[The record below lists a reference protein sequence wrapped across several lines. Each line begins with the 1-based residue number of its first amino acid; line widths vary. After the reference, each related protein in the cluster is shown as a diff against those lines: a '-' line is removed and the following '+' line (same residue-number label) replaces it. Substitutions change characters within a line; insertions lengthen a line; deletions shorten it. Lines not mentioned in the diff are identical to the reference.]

1 MTARPIPDAVAAEAP
16 GVSRRVRI
24 GMAVVLLVF
33 AVVAPYV
40 LYPVFVMKVLC
51 FALFASA
58 YNLLFGYVG
67 LLAFGH
73 AAFFG
78 AGCYAAAYC
87 AKNLGFSPE
96 LAVLA
101 ATGVATLLGA
111 AVGWLAIRRQ
121 GLYFAMITLA
131 LAQIVYFVALQS
143 PWTGRE
149 DGLQG
154 VPRGMLFGVIDLRD
168 TMNMYAFVLGV
179 FLLGFYIIWRAIH
192 SPFGHVLKAIR
203 EDEQRAISLG
213 YDVNTF
219 KLLAFTLSAGLA
231 GLAGGT
237 KTLVFQ
243 LASLTDVGFT
253 TSGDVV
259 LMVLIGG
266 IGTILGPL
274 VGAAALV
281 TMQVYLATFGPWVM
295 IIQGSIFIACILG
308 FRKGI
313 VGTLTAMLHRHGAS
327 LAQLPQQAEQEKKQW
342 GDVAGP
348 GGKPVA

>member
-1 MTARPIPDAVAAEAP
+1 VTTGAPLLPDEEPGLSTRARIGVALLLIAVAIGAP
-16 GVSRRVRI
+16 
-24 GMAVVLLVF
+24 F
-33 AVVAPYV
+33 V

-51 FALFASA
+51 FALFACA

-78 AGCYAAAYC
+78 TACYVTAYT
-87 AKNLGFSPE
+87 AKYWGLTPE

-101 ATGVATLLGA
+101 GTAVAALFGV
-111 AVGWLAIRRQ
+111 VFGWLAIRRA

-131 LAQIVYFVALQS
+131 LSQIIFFVALQS

-154 VPRGMLFGVIDLRD
+154 VPRGMLFGLFDLRN
-168 TMNMYAFVLGV
+168 TVALYAFVAGV
-179 FLLGFYIIWRAIH
+179 FLIGFFIVYRAVH

-203 EDEQRAISLG
+203 ENEPRAISLG
-213 YDVNTF
+213 YDVETF
-219 KLLAFTLSAGLA
+219 KLLAFTLSAALS

-237 KTLVFQ
+237 KTIVFQ

-266 IGTILGPL
+266 IGTLFGPL
-274 VGAAALV
+274 VGAAILIA
-281 TMQVYLATFGPWVM
+281 MQVYLATFGPWVM

-308 FRKGI
+308 FRKGV
-313 VGTLTAMLHRHGAS
+313 VGTIQALLQKRRVPPPAA
-327 LAQLPQQAEQEKKQW
+327 LAEAAAPPPKSWKSST
-342 GDVAGP
+342 P
-348 GGKPVA
+348 RTKPAA